1 MGFFFFFTVDGMYQF
16 PFYYKIF
23 FPLDLWRMFMET
35 ETKISY
41 NDDVTLGI
49 NSIDLTLNTVGRN
62 KSQCRRKG

>member
-1 MGFFFFFTVDGMYQF
+1 
-16 PFYYKIF
+16 
-23 FPLDLWRMFMET
+23 MET

-62 KSQCRRKG
+62 KSLCRRKG